1 MLLTPVVM
9 METELL
15 QAGQFGPCM
24 DEFICVSMVI
34 IDNAKNMVLETNA
47 DLTHMFS
54 PTITYP

>member
-15 QAGQFGPCM
+15 QAGQFGSCM

-34 IDNAKNMVLETNA
+34 IYKAKNMVLETNA

>member
-47 DLTHMFS
+47 DLKHLVS

>member
-1 MLLTPVVM
+1 M

>member
-1 MLLTPVVM
+1 M

-15 QAGQFGPCM
+15 QAGQFGSCM

-34 IDNAKNMVLETNA
+34 IYKAKNMVLETNA